1 MELLQAGLAGRMVL
15 VLRLLNGDIK
25 QADATVHSFTQP
37 RRISHC
43 KIRRFSQVDCHYGRF
58 YQRCH

>member
-1 MELLQAGLAGRMVL
+1 MVL